1 MGGGGGGGG
10 FRGTGGGKPRRQH
23 GKTPMNNQAQNKQT
37 NDVARQLKLTPK
49 QARELHD
56 AVSGQG
62 YGYQEILEI
71 AKDLF
76 DK

>member
-1 MGGGGGGGG
+1 MGSGS
-10 FRGTGGGKPRRQH
+10 GGKFFRRTYKQH

-37 NDVARQLKLTPK
+37 DSVAKTLKLSAK
-49 QARELHD
+49 QARTLHD
-56 AVSGQG
+56 EVSGQG

-76 DK
+76 GK

>member
-1 MGGGGGGGG
+1 MGRGAGGGG
-10 FRGTGGGKPRRQH
+10 FRGTRGGKPRQH

-56 AVSGQG
+56 TVTGQG
-62 YGYQEILEI
+62 YGYQEILEL
-71 AKDLF
+71 AKDMF
-76 DK
+76 GE

>member
-1 MGGGGGGGG
+1 
-10 FRGTGGGKPRRQH
+10 
-23 GKTPMNNQAQNKQT
+23 MNNQAQNKQT
-37 NDVARQLKLTPK
+37 NDVARLLKLTPK

-76 DK
+76 GK